1 MYHEE
6 VLEKL
11 IEFIE
16 MGQIKAT
23 SPISFKVLYNGQQN
37 LKNFTYFSK
46 DVVKWWLPVVP
57 KSIDSQVRSSPF

>member
-11 IEFIE
+11 IKFIE

-37 LKNFTYFSK
+37 L
-46 DVVKWWLPVVP
+46 
-57 KSIDSQVRSSPF
+57 